1 MYSKNILASAIAGT
15 LTLLTATALAQA
27 NETLEEVNVTTS
39 PLDNPADA
47 VVAPVSVLKGD
58 ELRRAASATLG
69 ETLKDQLGVANASF
83 GSGVGLPIIRG
94 QGANR
99 VKVLSN
105 NLDVADASNTSSDHA
120 TSVEPLLAESVE
132 ILRGPATLRYGS
144 GAIGGVINVI
154 DGRIP
159 TKIPE
164 KLEGALEMRHDTGND
179 QNAGVFRLSGG
190 QGEFA
195 WYLDGAHRKSGDT
208 EIPGLAIRHHE
219 DEAEE
224 GEHDDEFNT
233 DGFVGNTNASA
244 KSASAGGS
252 WITDRGF
259 VGLSINRLENNYGI
273 PLGSHMHSGHGHD
286 DHDHDHDHDDHDD
299 HGHDDHAHG
308 DEEAVRIDMVQTR
321 YDLKGEYNFNSEYWD
336 KIRFRL
342 GHSNYEHVELEDN
355 TPSTRFNND
364 SWDSRLELTHD
375 DGGEWRGAY
384 GLQLSTKDFSTSGNE
399 AFIQSS
405 KTDSVGA
412 YVMKERSWQDWQL
425 DLGARLEKISV
436 DPELGKKQNYNLV
449 SMSTAL
455 QYLFTEHQH
464 LSFSLTSAERAP
476 VAEEL
481 FADGAHVA
489 ESRYLLGNDALD
501 KENSFNLELGYH
513 HHNEEAQ
520 GWHAAKVEVNVFYNH
535 IDDYIYARNDDREDE
550 DSEFPVYVYMNRDAT
565 FYGAEASVTFPLMDS
580 MYLTFFGDSVQAQF
594 DDSIASIN
602 NTDDKNVP
610 FLPPLRFGFALG
622 GNHGPWSWNWRNTRA
637 MEQTKP
643 GAFEEPVDAYT
654 RMDLSAQYTLQVAGN
669 DMLLFA
675 SANNLLDEE
684 IRNATSPLRDFAPEV
699 GRSLEAG
706 IRFNF

>member
-27 NETLEEVNVTTS
+27 NETLEEINVTTS

-159 TKIPE
+159 TKVPE

-219 DEAEE
+219 DEADE
-224 GEHDDEFNT
+224 GEHGEEFNT
-233 DGFVGNTNASA
+233 NGFVGNTNASA

-273 PLGSHMHSGHGHD
+273 P
-286 DHDHDHDHDDHDD
+286 
-299 HGHDDHAHG
+299 
-308 DEEAVRIDMVQTR
+308 
-321 YDLKGEYNFNSEYWD
+321 
-336 KIRFRL
+336 
-342 GHSNYEHVELEDN
+342 
-355 TPSTRFNND
+355 
-364 SWDSRLELTHD
+364 
-375 DGGEWRGAY
+375 
-384 GLQLSTKDFSTSGNE
+384 
-399 AFIQSS
+399 
-405 KTDSVGA
+405 
-412 YVMKERSWQDWQL
+412 
-425 DLGARLEKISV
+425 
-436 DPELGKKQNYNLV
+436 
-449 SMSTAL
+449 
-455 QYLFTEHQH
+455 
-464 LSFSLTSAERAP
+464 
-476 VAEEL
+476 
-481 FADGAHVA
+481 
-489 ESRYLLGNDALD
+489 
-501 KENSFNLELGYH
+501 
-513 HHNEEAQ
+513 
-520 GWHAAKVEVNVFYNH
+520 
-535 IDDYIYARNDDREDE
+535 
-550 DSEFPVYVYMNRDAT
+550 
-565 FYGAEASVTFPLMDS
+565 
-580 MYLTFFGDSVQAQF
+580 
-594 DDSIASIN
+594 
-602 NTDDKNVP
+602 
-610 FLPPLRFGFALG
+610 
-622 GNHGPWSWNWRNTRA
+622 
-637 MEQTKP
+637 
-643 GAFEEPVDAYT
+643 
-654 RMDLSAQYTLQVAGN
+654 
-669 DMLLFA
+669 
-675 SANNLLDEE
+675 
-684 IRNATSPLRDFAPEV
+684 
-699 GRSLEAG
+699 
-706 IRFNF
+706 